1 MNGAPDEPTGGAA
14 DRLSTVLEG
23 VRSGT
28 ILVAGTVEPSRHD
41 LGLRLLCQYGH
52 ADDAALVVT
61 TAESADETLDRY
73 REVCPGPDRPSLRL
87 VDTASEEQSVTDR
100 YGDTPVVF
108 TPSAGDLERL
118 VIALS
123 DLTGP
128 ANGTRHLLVRSLT
141 PLLREAPTARV
152 CRVLERVTGLRTG
165 TGRCLLGLDYTAHDR
180 ETMAALSA
188 SVDGVLWVMR
198 SSSRDL
204 AFEFHRSRAQHAPAP
219 ERG

>member
-1 MNGAPDEPTGGAA
+1 MSEAPDAPSGVAP
-14 DRLSTVLEG
+14 DRLSTALEG
-23 VRSGT
+23 VRAET

-41 LGLRLLCQYGH
+41 IGLRLLCQYGH
-52 ADDAALVVT
+52 GDDAALVVT
-61 TAESADETLDRY
+61 TARSADETLDRY

-87 VDTASEEQSVTDR
+87 VDTASEQQSVTDR

-128 ANGTRHLLVRSLT
+128 TNGTRHLLVRSLT
-141 PLLREAPTARV
+141 PLLREAPATRV
-152 CRVLERVTGLRTG
+152 CRVLERITGLRTE

-188 SVDGVLWVMR
+188 QVDGVLWVTQ
-198 SSSRDL
+198 SSSGEL
-204 AFEFHRSRAQHAPAP
+204 AFEFHRSRAQHVSAP
-219 ERG
+219 ERR